1 MALKHKSEHNC
12 PFIVGIDLSGNSE
25 RPGSEFYRFE
35 HVLARYESLSKTRD
49 SHMWTSAVPPLDIC
63 SEMRPDLRCGTKIDN
78 KVGAVA
84 TVHVLLAVGAVAAM
98 RVLLAVAVF
107 VLAGAAA
114 NASAI
119 DMINATDAVALVA
132 LYAVPECTIDQLN
145 LGEAILTTEPDTL
158 LCEHSFGIQP
168 GMLLQS
174 ADVADALC
182 EKQSCLNALR
192 ILYATLPNCRYERW
206 GLRSSAGKF
215 LHHCGFATNDT
226 SIA

>member
-1 MALKHKSEHNC
+1 
-12 PFIVGIDLSGNSE
+12 
-25 RPGSEFYRFE
+25 
-35 HVLARYESLSKTRD
+35 
-49 SHMWTSAVPPLDIC
+49 
-63 SEMRPDLRCGTKIDN
+63 
-78 KVGAVA
+78 
-84 TVHVLLAVGAVAAM
+84 M
-98 RVLLAVAVF
+98 RVLLAVAAF

-119 DMINATDAVALVA
+119 DTTNATDTVALVHVA
-132 LYAVPECTIDQLN
+132 LYAVPECTINQLN
-145 LGEAILTTEPDTL
+145 LGETILTTEPDTL

-192 ILYATLPNCRYERW
+192 ILYVTLPNCRYERW

-215 LHHCGFATNDT
+215 LHHCGFTTNDT
-226 SIA
+226 NIA